1 MAESK
6 IHDVNLRIFNEI
18 TCRLNESASH
28 LNNEFLPYNKSILTR
43 IVYDQIKKNNVLVIV
58 HLSKKALNKYLK
70 QNMQTSGPARG
81 MFNSIIKLG
90 LTKYSRMVK
99 GKVSPQQ
106 ALKTLEK
113 YFKHELQSIYQEIG
127 QFRQGKRSL

>member
-1 MAESK
+1 
-6 IHDVNLRIFNEI
+6 
-18 TCRLNESASH
+18 
-28 LNNEFLPYNKSILTR
+28 
-43 IVYDQIKKNNVLVIV
+43 
-58 HLSKKALNKYLK
+58 
-70 QNMQTSGPARG
+70 
-81 MFNSIIKLG
+81 MFNSIIKVG

>member
-1 MAESK
+1 MTGSLTEDEIELGNIKDDVVLIQFKLVKRDTLKVLNTLSFINMAESK
-6 IHDVNLRIFNEI
+6 IHDVNLRILNEI

-70 QNMQTSGPARG
+70 
-81 MFNSIIKLG
+81 
-90 LTKYSRMVK
+90 
-99 GKVSPQQ
+99 
-106 ALKTLEK
+106 
-113 YFKHELQSIYQEIG
+113 
-127 QFRQGKRSL
+127 